1 MPGVTKVETLWH
13 LLDHDVGEGVVAFLG
28 WGKRLRRLLFLAVH
42 TPGAFAAVM
51 CHLSKGPPECRRF
64 RVPWSWLRA
73 YTFANYS
80 ADAGLIL
87 HGALRAA
94 AGRLPPAGTSPA
106 VLLAASTRACRGCGV
121 PTRPNPPREEQIGAP
136 PGSRTCRYCLCDP
149 RFPRIFHASTSSVR
163 ENLGLS
169 DREWRR
175 LSKTIRERVG
185 TWRDGRFGCTLY
197 PYKRTKACVA
207 RLRVARLR
215 KKLRKK
221 LHNAAS
227 LE

>member
-1 MPGVTKVETLWH
+1 
-13 LLDHDVGEGVVAFLG
+13 
-28 WGKRLRRLLFLAVH
+28 
-42 TPGAFAAVM
+42 
-51 CHLSKGPPECRRF
+51 
-64 RVPWSWLRA
+64 
-73 YTFANYS
+73 
-80 ADAGLIL
+80 
-87 HGALRAA
+87 
-94 AGRLPPAGTSPA
+94 
-106 VLLAASTRACRGCGV
+106 
-121 PTRPNPPREEQIGAP
+121 
-136 PGSRTCRYCLCDP
+136 
-149 RFPRIFHASTSSVR
+149 
-163 ENLGLS
+163 
-169 DREWRR
+169 